1 MAIQHP
7 TQIIKSQDTIV
18 YVGGLATAS
27 RPVINPAA
35 SGVLT
40 RPSSGV
46 PTNMYYLGGVT
57 NASVSINDGE
67 QEYYLL
73 GNGGFADSVKTTTR
87 AQASITSYFQKDLDS
102 AGLDNTNYDEAMDLI
117 LRGRSEKDFELYV
130 EIFKHNGGVTYDLTC
145 FAACVMNYSESYP
158 ADNLVEVTFDL
169 MSRGAVGV
177 GRVAS
182 ISGAIIP
189 GINGAPNA

>member
-18 YVGGLATAS
+18 YVGAISGIT
-27 RPVINPAA
+27 RPVITLA
-35 SGVLT
+35 SGGSLT

-46 PTNMYYLGGVT
+46 PSDMYYLGGVT
-57 NASVSINDGE
+57 NASVAINDGE

-73 GNGGFADSVKTTTR
+73 GNGGFADSVKVTTR
-87 AQASITSYFQKDLDS
+87 AQASITSYFQKDLDTG
-102 AGLDNTNYDEAMDLI
+102 GLDETAYDEALDVI
-117 LRGRSEKDFELYV
+117 LRGRSEKDLEVYV
-130 EIFKHNGGVTYDLTC
+130 EIFKHNGGTTYDLTC
-145 FAACVMNYSESYP
+145 FAASVMNYSESYP

-177 GRVAS
+177 GRTSV
-182 ISGAIIP
+182 SGDIIP
-189 GINGAPNA
+189 GINGNPNT

>member
-18 YVGGLATAS
+18 YVGALSGIT
-27 RPVINPAA
+27 RPAITLA
-35 SGVLT
+35 SGGTIT

-46 PTNMYYLGGVT
+46 PTMYYLGGVT
-57 NASVSINDGE
+57 NATVSINDGE

-73 GNGGFADSVKTTTR
+73 GNGGFADSVKVTTR

-102 AGLDNTNYDEAMDLI
+102 ALVNTGYDEALDVV

-130 EIFKHNGGVTYDLTC
+130 EIFKHNGGQTYDLTC

-158 ADNLVEVTFDL
+158 ADNLVELTFDL

-177 GRVAS
+177 GRTTV
-182 ISGAIIP
+182 SGVIVP
-189 GINGAPNA
+189 GINGDPNT

>member
-18 YVGGLATAS
+18 YVGALSGAT
-27 RPVINPAA
+27 RPVITLA
-35 SGVLT
+35 SGGTLT

-46 PTNMYYLGGVT
+46 PSNMYYLGGVT
-57 NASVSINDGE
+57 NASVAINDGE

-73 GNGGFADSVKTTTR
+73 GNGGFADSVKVTTR
-87 AQASITSYFQKDLDS
+87 AQASITSYFQKDLDGS
-102 AGLDNTNYDEAMDLI
+102 SIDNTAYDEAMDVV
-117 LRGRSEKDFELYV
+117 LRGRSEKDLELYV
-130 EIFKHNGGVTYDLTC
+130 EIFKYNGGTTYDLTC
-145 FAACVMNYSESYP
+145 FAASVMNYSESYP

-177 GRVAS
+177 GRAN
-182 ISGAIIP
+182 ISGAIVP
-189 GINGAPNA
+189 GIGGDANS

>member
-7 TQIIKSQDTIV
+7 TQIIKSQDTII
-18 YVGGLATAS
+18 YVGALADATRPIITLAS
-27 RPVINPAA
+27 
-35 SGVLT
+35 SGALT
-40 RPSSGV
+40 RPTSGV
-46 PTNMYYLGGVT
+46 PTNMYFLGGVT

-87 AQASITSYFQKDLDS
+87 AQASVTSYFQKDLDGTTIDDT
-102 AGLDNTNYDEAMDLI
+102 AYDEAMDVV
-117 LRGRSEKDFELYV
+117 LRGRSEKDLELYV
-130 EIFKHNGGVTYDLTC
+130 EIFKHNGGTTYDLTC
-145 FAACVMNYSESYP
+145 FAGSVMNYSESYP

-177 GRVAS
+177 GRATV
-182 ISGAIIP
+182 SGAIVP
-189 GINGAPNA
+189 GVGGDPNT

>member
-18 YVGGLATAS
+18 YVGALSGAT
-27 RPVINPAA
+27 RPVITLA
-35 SGVLT
+35 SGGTLT

-46 PTNMYYLGGVT
+46 PGNMYYLGGVT
-57 NASVSINDGE
+57 NASVAINDGE

-73 GNGGFADSVKTTTR
+73 GNGGFADSVKVTTR
-87 AQASITSYFQKDLDS
+87 AQASITSYFQKDLDGS
-102 AGLDNTNYDEAMDLI
+102 SIDNTAYDEAMDVV
-117 LRGRSEKDFELYV
+117 LRGRSEKDLELYV
-130 EIFKHNGGVTYDLTC
+130 EIFKYNGGTTYDLTC
-145 FAACVMNYSESYP
+145 FAASVMNYSESYP

-177 GRVAS
+177 GRAN
-182 ISGAIIP
+182 ISGAIVP
-189 GINGAPNA
+189 GIGGDANS

>member
-18 YVGGLATAS
+18 YVGALSGIT
-27 RPVINPAA
+27 RPAITLA
-35 SGVLT
+35 SGGTIT

-46 PTNMYYLGGVT
+46 PTMYYLGGVT
-57 NASVSINDGE
+57 SATVSINDAE

-73 GNGGFADSVKTTTR
+73 GNGGFADSVKVTTR

-102 AGLDNTNYDEAMDLI
+102 AIVNTGYDEALDI
-117 LRGRSEKDFELYV
+117 VLRGRSEKDFELYV
-130 EIFKHNGGVTYDLTC
+130 EIFKHNGGQTYDLTC
-145 FAACVMNYSESYP
+145 FAATVMNYSESYP
-158 ADNLVEVTFDL
+158 ADNLVELTFDL

-177 GRVAS
+177 GRTTV
-182 ISGAIIP
+182 SGAIIP
-189 GINGAPNA
+189 GINGDPNT

>member
-18 YVGGLATAS
+18 YVGAISGIT
-27 RPVINPAA
+27 RPVITLA
-35 SGVLT
+35 SGGSLT

-46 PTNMYYLGGVT
+46 PSDMYYLGGVT
-57 NASVSINDGE
+57 NASVAINDGE

-73 GNGGFADSVKTTTR
+73 GNGGFADSVKVTTR
-87 AQASITSYFQKDLDS
+87 AQASITSYFQKDLDTGGIDET
-102 AGLDNTNYDEAMDLI
+102 AYDEALDVI
-117 LRGRSEKDFELYV
+117 LRGRSEKDLEVYV
-130 EIFKHNGGVTYDLTC
+130 EIFKHNGGTTYDLTC
-145 FAACVMNYSESYP
+145 FAASVMNYSESYP

-177 GRVAS
+177 GRTSV
-182 ISGAIIP
+182 SGDIIP
-189 GINGAPNA
+189 GINGTPNN

>member
-18 YVGGLATAS
+18 RVGALSGITRPAITLATG
-27 RPVINPAA
+27 
-35 SGVLT
+35 GVLT
-40 RPSSGV
+40 LPSSGV
-46 PTNMYYLGGVT
+46 PSMYFLGGVT
-57 NASVSINDGE
+57 NATVSINDAE

-87 AQASITSYFQKDLDS
+87 AQASITTYFQKDLDS
-102 AGLDNTNYDEAMDLI
+102 AIVDTGYDEALDVV

-130 EIFKHNGGVTYDLTC
+130 EIFKHNGGQTYDLTC
-145 FAACVMNYSESYP
+145 FAGTVMNYSESYP
-158 ADNLVEVTFDL
+158 ADNLVELTFDL

-177 GRVAS
+177 GRTTV
-182 ISGAIIP
+182 SGTIIP
-189 GINGAPNA
+189 GINGAPNT

>member
-18 YVGGLATAS
+18 YVGALSGAT
-27 RPVINPAA
+27 RPVITLA
-35 SGVLT
+35 SGGTLT

-46 PTNMYYLGGVT
+46 PGIMYYLGGVT
-57 NASVSINDGE
+57 NASVAINDGE

-73 GNGGFADSVKTTTR
+73 GNGGFADSVKVTTR
-87 AQASITSYFQKDLDS
+87 AQASITSYFQKDLDGTS
-102 AGLDNTNYDEAMDLI
+102 IDETAYDEAMDVV
-117 LRGRSEKDFELYV
+117 LRGRSEKDLELYV
-130 EIFKHNGGVTYDLTC
+130 EIFKHNGGTTYDLTC
-145 FAACVMNYSESYP
+145 FAASVMNYSESYP

-177 GRVAS
+177 GRAD
-182 ISGAIIP
+182 ISGAIVP
-189 GINGAPNA
+189 GVGGDANS

>member
-7 TQIIKSQDTIV
+7 TQIIKSQDTII
-18 YVGGLATAS
+18 YVGALAAATRPTITLAS
-27 RPVINPAA
+27 
-35 SGVLT
+35 SGTLT
-40 RPSSGV
+40 RPTGTGV
-46 PTNMYYLGGVT
+46 PTDMKFLGGVT

-87 AQASITSYFQKDLDS
+87 AQASITSYFQKDLDGS
-102 AGLDNTNYDEAMDLI
+102 TLSSTGYDEALELI
-117 LRGRSEKDFELYV
+117 MRCRTEKDLELYV
-130 EIFKHNGGVTYDLTC
+130 EIFKHNGGQTYDLTC

-169 MSRGAVGV
+169 MSRGAIGV

-182 ISGAIIP
+182 ITGDIIP
-189 GINGAPNA
+189 TAPES